1 MAGQIL
7 TVPQESQTAPTQ
19 PTKPTP
25 LESQETNP
33 AITDKAKKVATAK
46 LKQKNRKANEFVI
59 TIPLNLQ
66 FEAGTVYT
74 LSGFTPDANTGTWLV
89 TDVNHSF
96 KGKTGSVTKVTLRR
110 TLNDYK

>member
-1 MAGQIL
+1 MGQIL
-7 TVPQESQTAPTQ
+7 TVPQESQTPPTQ
-19 PTKPTP
+19 PTVPTP
-25 LESQETNP
+25 LQSEETNP
-33 AITDKAKKVATAK
+33 AITAKAKDVATAK

-59 TIPLNLQ
+59 TMPLNLQ

-74 LSGFTPDANTGTWLV
+74 MNGFTKDADTGTWVV